1 MKLVIQTQFR
11 ENYGAHDWDG
21 KGECPQY
28 WKFKGGDTYVVEV
41 NLQEAQDK
49 SFYARV
55 AKCIEHSSNYS
66 EEYIIGETLVDD
78 IDYVE
83 SDHCQEWESPIYCI
97 LMSDRDQLMCKS
109 VARKYDMDATPF
121 GERSWFQNEEGRSEM
136 TLITFEGMD
145 KLEKY
150 YADKEAA

>member
-97 LMSDRDQLMCKS
+97 LMSDRDQRMCKS

>member
-49 SFYARV
+49 SFYTRV
-55 AKCIEHSSNYS
+55 AKCIEHSSDYA

-78 IDYVE
+78 IDFKE
-83 SDHCQEWESPIYCI
+83 SDHCDEWESPIYCI
-97 LMSDRDQLMCKS
+97 LMSDRDELMCKQI
-109 VARKYDMDATPF
+109 ARKYNMDATPF
-121 GERSWFQNEEGRSEM
+121 GERSWSQNEEGRSEM
-136 TLITFEGMD
+136 SLITFEGMD

>member
-1 MKLVIQTQFR
+1 MKLVIQTQFC